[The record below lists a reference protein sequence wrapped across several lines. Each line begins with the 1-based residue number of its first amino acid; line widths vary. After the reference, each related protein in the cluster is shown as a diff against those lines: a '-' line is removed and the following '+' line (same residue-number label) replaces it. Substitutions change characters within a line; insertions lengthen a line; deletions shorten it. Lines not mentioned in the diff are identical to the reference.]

1 MCEVLGTDKSMASL
15 IKIIGDF
22 LANLQAGILP
32 NLGYWSYALIALLV
46 AVEGPVVTLLGAVA
60 ASAGL
65 LKPDLVFLAAGTGNL
80 GADALWYL
88 LGYAGKKELLVR
100 YGRRF
105 GVRAEHLEKLQRNI
119 RAHAFRLLFIAKI
132 TYGLAVPSIIAAG
145 LSRVPW
151 RRWFPPL
158 LAGEVLWTG
167 GLVLFGYFTTKTF
180 QQIAKDFRY
189 LVFFSTV
196 SFLLLLFWWVRRV
209 LSTGGKQ
216 NDTLDGEF

>member
-1 MCEVLGTDKSMASL
+1 MASL
-15 IKIIGDF
+15 LKIIGDF

-32 NLGYWSYALIALLV
+32 NLGYWSYVLLALFV
-46 AVEGPVVTLLGAVA
+46 AVEGPITTLLGAVA

-80 GADALWYL
+80 SADSLWYL
-88 LGYAGKKELLVR
+88 LGYAGKKELLLR

-132 TYGLAVPSIIAAG
+132 TYGLAVPSIVAAG

-167 GLVLFGYFTTKTF
+167 GLVLFGYYTTETF
-180 QQIAKDFRY
+180 KQIEKDFRY
-189 LVFFSTV
+189 LVVFFTV
-196 SFLLLLFWWVRRV
+196 SFLLLLIWWLRRV
-209 LSTGGKQ
+209 LSTRGKQ